1 MQVDE
6 PSFEPLRGERLLD
19 AVRRVLE
26 TIPFYASTPRPGG
39 DDWFSR
45 LPILRRHDLTGV
57 EPSRWLAAHV
67 DVAAELA
74 TGSLRPLTTS
84 GSTDEPLKVYADT
97 TLALPPN
104 VWSMHGLPN
113 DAKLINLTAP
123 VCLGTSCPGDI
134 APMGSQVLLLTFRAG
149 LFRASD
155 ESIRRAVSGWNEFE
169 PEIAFVNPA
178 WLHWL
183 WRRSQQLGLTLRTPR
198 LICLTYQ
205 YPSLCQRRA
214 LATAFPDVP
223 QVEFYGAS
231 EFGGTDL
238 AIGCEAGH
246 LHLVEYQAAVEQ
258 VPSEH
263 EGLDELVFT
272 TPLSRSMPLIRYAPG
287 DLGITGQV
295 DEDACSLWSVPVVEL
310 DGRVSEVL
318 RTAADVVTT
327 REFDDAIA
335 DVEALEFYVARSR
348 AGGVR
353 VQGIVAP
360 GLEAQV
366 ERALR
371 AAIAPLGFERV
382 EVVFVE
388 TLPLGA
394 SGKLQL
400 TGEDDRNA
408 LETR

>member
-1 MQVDE
+1 
-6 PSFEPLRGERLLD
+6 
-19 AVRRVLE
+19 
-26 TIPFYASTPRPGG
+26 
-39 DDWFSR
+39 
-45 LPILRRHDLTGV
+45 
-57 EPSRWLAAHV
+57 
-67 DVAAELA
+67 
-74 TGSLRPLTTS
+74 
-84 GSTDEPLKVYADT
+84 
-97 TLALPPN
+97 
-104 VWSMHGLPN
+104 
-113 DAKLINLTAP
+113 
-123 VCLGTSCPGDI
+123 
-134 APMGSQVLLLTFRAG
+134 
-149 LFRASD
+149 
-155 ESIRRAVSGWNEFE
+155 
-169 PEIAFVNPA
+169 
-178 WLHWL
+178 
-183 WRRSQQLGLTLRTPR
+183 
-198 LICLTYQ
+198 
-205 YPSLCQRRA
+205 
-214 LATAFPDVP
+214 
-223 QVEFYGAS
+223 
-231 EFGGTDL
+231 
-238 AIGCEAGH
+238 
-246 LHLVEYQAAVEQ
+246 
-258 VPSEH
+258 
-263 EGLDELVFT
+263 
-272 TPLSRSMPLIRYAPG
+272 
-287 DLGITGQV
+287 
-295 DEDACSLWSVPVVEL
+295 VVEL